1 MFRSFSNI
9 KLFVRDEMGEER
21 KVDGEIS
28 LSLVK
33 WINVNFM
40 LDYCHQ
46 LGTDVTGLLGFDKED
61 CVF

>member
-46 LGTDVTGLLGFDKED
+46 LGTDVTGLLGFDK
-61 CVF
+61 

>member
-21 KVDGEIS
+21 KVDGDGEIS
-28 LSLVK
+28 LPLVK

-46 LGTDVTGLLGFDKED
+46 LGTDVTGLLGFDK
-61 CVF
+61 